1 MFPGRPASRR
11 LLSFLLYP
19 VAVQIARACP
29 KKPGGTGGAVRGP
42 ALAHRAAEKL
52 SRSLPPPVPKKTRRP
67 GCPECP
73 DSRGASPW
81 PCPRPGQTAKPQKD
95 PESRQYKKSAETLSR
110 RSLFWCGRWDLN
122 PHVMDTRTSN
132 VPVCR
137 FQHFRRCRR
146 DRARHCKGYF
156 STHAAKMQG
165 LFFTR
170 RRAGLAAKL
179 RSGKENA
186 KWTKK
191 RLRLC

>member
-1 MFPGRPASRR
+1 AGD
-11 LLSFLLYP
+11 
-19 VAVQIARACP
+19 
-29 KKPGGTGGAVRGP
+29 AVRGP

-52 SRSLPPPVPKKTRRP
+52 SRSLPPPVPKKGEAPRLSGMSGQP
-67 GCPECP
+67 GRFALAV
-73 DSRGASPW
+73 SAAGTNS
-81 PCPRPGQTAKPQKD
+81 KD
-95 PESRQYKKSAETLSR
+95 TKESREQTKTKSAETPSR

-170 RRAGLAAKL
+170 RRLDSPTKL
-179 RSGKENA
+179 RSGKESGKSA
-186 KWTKK
+186 K
-191 RLRLC
+191 